1 MSWAMG
7 RGVLGGGW
15 CTIEGLD
22 VGFDLLFLARRCIWD
37 DDFAKHTAW
46 VRLGR
51 FGNGWHWHRGN
62 EGYDI

>member
-1 MSWAMG
+1 MIWVMG
-7 RGVLGGGW
+7 REVLGGGW
-15 CTIEGLD
+15 CTIEALD
-22 VGFDLLFLARRCIWD
+22 TDFNFFIARCRIWD